1 MPPLPIVFDVDSL
14 ALVETIE
21 RGLNDLSTF
30 QLPRLRTCTG
40 PLTTQQLWAAEIR
53 EDVDRLGKQ
62 IEELDVLVDD
72 QRTERARRGLRLQ
85 VDTFR
90 NTLDELRKD
99 SRAAVLASKRA
110 IDAQQRSHREELLSL
125 PPTINEKASS
135 TPGNAKTTEDALM
148 TATNNVTET
157 LQRTMGLM
165 QKELERSVL
174 SAQLLESS
182 TATLQSASQ
191 KHDSLSNLLGSSRE
205 LITALEQTDTLDR
218 LLIGAALVFF
228 VLVVLFILE
237 QRILEKSLRIAFWWT
252 RFVSLPSWSSE
263 RSEVNI
269 VEKGTTLGRTA
280 IASVVSSSTV
290 VAASATLIPTLTQV
304 TDAATLVPIVT
315 SAVGVTGNTMEA
327 VSTPLL
333 VNEMATSLPQPE
345 GADRNDPQTIE
356 LADRVHEEL

>member
-218 LLIGAALVFF
+218 LLIATNIGEELEDC
-228 VLVVLFILE
+228 VLVDPVCESAELE
-237 QRILEKSLRIAFWWT
+237 F
-252 RFVSLPSWSSE
+252 
-263 RSEVNI
+263 
-269 VEKGTTLGRTA
+269 GTKRGKHR
-280 IASVVSSSTV
+280 
-290 VAASATLIPTLTQV
+290 
-304 TDAATLVPIVT
+304 
-315 SAVGVTGNTMEA
+315 G
-327 VSTPLL
+327 
-333 VNEMATSLPQPE
+333 E
-345 GADRNDPQTIE
+345 GNDPRAYGYCERCILLYCCRSFSDIDPHSYPSDGCSHTGP
-356 LADRVHEEL
+356 DRYFCCGCNR